1 MKRTRTKI
9 IQLTRMMILN
19 AYVKLKDTAKMVS
32 AFWMRTDK
40 QHVYVM
46 KDMSQI
52 DWSLFVTMSMSVK
65 MAQQGTISHYKF

>member
-1 MKRTRTKI
+1 MKKTRTKI

-19 AYVKLKDTAKMVS
+19 ACVKLKDTAKMAS

-65 MAQQGTISHYKF
+65 MAQQGTISHYKL

>member
-1 MKRTRTKI
+1 MKKARTKI
-9 IQLTRMMILN
+9 IQLTHMMISN
-19 AYVKLKDTAKMVS
+19 AYVKLKDTAKMGS

-40 QHVYVM
+40 QHVYAM

-65 MAQQGTISHYKF
+65 MDQQGTIFHYKL